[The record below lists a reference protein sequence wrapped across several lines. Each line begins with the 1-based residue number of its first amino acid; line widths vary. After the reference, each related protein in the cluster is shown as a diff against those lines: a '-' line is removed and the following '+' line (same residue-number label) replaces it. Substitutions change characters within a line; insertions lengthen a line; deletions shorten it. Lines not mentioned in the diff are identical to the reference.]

1 MKNLGNVDK
10 VIRLIAVIGLAITG
24 YALNQWVF
32 YVFAGMLL
40 LTILTG
46 FCGFYRLFGF
56 RTCPLEAKASSKK
69 INLR

>member
-1 MKNLGNVDK
+1 MKNVGNIDK
-10 VIRLIAVIGLAITG
+10 IIRLLVVIGLVIAG

-69 INLR
+69 INIR